1 MTELETM
8 QRAKMYM
15 DKLARGIDPITD
27 QPLPGDTALNQVRLS
42 RCFAYVSDVLG
53 RVIANGG
60 NVGSSNRTQPF
71 TISPEQLAMVQLSR
85 EPVTV
90 SWLVESLANAVNNPE
105 MRRLSTT
112 VITNWLLGQG
122 FLEKQ
127 TTPDGKNIRVPTPSG
142 QAIGLTSKTRQGRE
156 GEYQMVFYDLGAQRF
171 VLDHL
176 MEMMN

>member
-15 DKLARGIDPITD
+15 DKLARGIDPISN
-27 QPLPGDTALNQVRLS
+27 QPLPGYTALNQQRLS

-53 RVIANGG
+53 RVIANGS
-60 NVGSSNRTQPF
+60 NVGSSTRTQTF
-71 TISPEQLAMVQLSR
+71 AITPEQLTMVQLSR

-90 SWLVESLANAVNNPE
+90 SWLIESLATAVNNPE
-105 MRRLSTT
+105 MRRLSAT
-112 VITNWLLGQG
+112 VITNWLLKQG

-127 TTPDGKNIRVPTPSG
+127 TTPDGKNTRVPTPKG
-142 QAIGLTSKTRQGRE
+142 QSIGLTSETRQGRE
-156 GEYQMVFYDLGAQRF
+156 GEYQMVLYDLGAQRF

-176 MEMMN
+176 LEMKK

>member
-27 QPLPGDTALNQVRLS
+27 RPLPVDTALNQARLS

-60 NVGSSNRTQPF
+60 NVGSSTRTQPF
-71 TISPEQLAMVQLSR
+71 AITPEQLTMVQLSR

-90 SWLVESLANAVNNPE
+90 SWLIDSLANAVNNPD

-122 FLEKQ
+122 FLEKR
-127 TTPDGKNIRVPTPSG
+127 TTLDGKNTRIPTPKG
-142 QAIGLTSKTRQGRE
+142 QSIGLTSESRQGRE
-156 GEYQMVFYDLGAQRF
+156 GEYQMVLYDLGAQRF

-176 MEMMN
+176 LEMIK